1 MQNRILKII
10 VYILLTTFFLCILY
24 NWGKTYAMRH
34 LENPSVKVLK

>member
-1 MQNRILKII
+1 MQNRMLKII

-24 NWGKTYAMRH
+24 NWGEKYAMRH